1 MENLIDMV
9 GFNELYAPQ
18 SKAYGVIKIKD
29 DSVKIIHIHL
39 TGPLLPFRAKRIIF
53 RLYPVVTRYVF
64 S

>member
-18 SKAYGVIKIKD
+18 SKAYGVIRIKD
-29 DSVKIIHIHL
+29 GSVKIIHIHL
-39 TGPLLPFRAKRIIF
+39 TGPFLPHYTDKITGNDT
-53 RLYPVVTRYVF
+53 V